1 MSPNRVRE
9 RNAGLQVTEVIWKS
23 KFIMHLTT
31 VQFLPDVYLGGGHS
45 LLHTHAFRGGGLWGK
60 SIFLGALSSTPAE
73 SAERASSTP
82 HEKVRACRES
92 EGRGPEL
99 VGLMQTQSTC
109 VSKQKC
115 VFAQQDMTLAAD
127 GVFLFIALAKYC
139 LVCVCVCVRVLR
151 VFLENLS
158 SLHVHH
164 LFRGILYQR
173 G

>member
-1 MSPNRVRE
+1 MFTSAVGIHCCTRTPF
-9 RNAGLQVTEVIWKS
+9 G
-23 KFIMHLTT
+23 
-31 VQFLPDVYLGGGHS
+31 
-45 LLHTHAFRGGGLWGK
+45 GGGLWGK

-99 VGLMQTQSTC
+99 VGLVQTQSTC

-139 LVCVCVCVRVLR
+139 LVCVCVCACACCGCFLR
-151 VFLENLS
+151 T
-158 SLHVHH
+158 
-164 LFRGILYQR
+164 
-173 G
+173 